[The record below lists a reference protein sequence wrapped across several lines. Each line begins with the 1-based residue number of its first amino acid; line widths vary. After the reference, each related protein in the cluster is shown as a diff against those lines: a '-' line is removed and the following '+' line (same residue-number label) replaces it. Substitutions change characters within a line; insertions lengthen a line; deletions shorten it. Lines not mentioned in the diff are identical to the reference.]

1 MKKSFLATS
10 KKVLL
15 ATSILAMSS
24 TAMANT
30 STVLDDETGVNSVI
44 NVVAK
49 YITPITVGLSLTTID
64 FGDVYTDSVVTVTDV
79 AADVQG
85 EFGETF
91 TYSIAASGTTGLL
104 VIAGTNTGGVNEVFN
119 ADTSTAAELN
129 FTVGLNTALLTADT
143 DVAET
148 VTFTVFYDAIA
159 DTTTTVNGVY
169 VAPTSNP
176 A

>member
-1 MKKSFLATS
+1 MKKSFLTTS

-30 STVLDDETGVNSVI
+30 SATLDDQTGVNSVI

-49 YITPITVGLSLTTID
+49 YITPITVGLNLTDID
-64 FGDVYTDSVVTVTDV
+64 FGDVYTDSDVTVQNI
-79 AADVQG
+79 AADVKG

-91 TYSIAASGTTGLL
+91 TYSIAASGTAGLL
-104 VIAGTNTGGVNEVFN
+104 VIAGTDTGGTGVAFT

-129 FTVGLNTALLTADT
+129 FTVDLDTSKLTPDT
-143 DVAET
+143 DVSET

-159 DTTTTVNGVY
+159 DTDNTPNGDY
-169 VAPTSNP
+169 AAPE
-176 A
+176 ADV